1 MTGRKNSN
9 NSGKK
14 AAVGLIIHQVHR
26 QYANDTSEAQDN
38 PRRGEKA
45 QGRRHDHQRPVPD
58 IAQQGAEEAFSASS
72 EGFLQ
77 ENLSAAAKGGAAAEG
92 VAPTSESIKIPSF
105 LATEMSRVGIEISS
119 QAEVDLLDE
128 TAKFMASHAKA
139 VSPTLVQYSE
149 PVPSPDYL
157 LPSIT
162 HWKNG

>member
-1 MTGRKNSN
+1 MAGRKNSN

-26 QYANDTSEAQDN
+26 QYANDTSEVQDN

-72 EGFLQ
+72 EDFLQ
-77 ENLSAAAKGGAAAEG
+77 GNLVSNRLPVHLLIVVDLKSAAAKGGAEAEG

-139 VSPTLVQYSE
+139 PQL
-149 PVPSPDYL
+149 
-157 LPSIT
+157 
-162 HWKNG
+162 